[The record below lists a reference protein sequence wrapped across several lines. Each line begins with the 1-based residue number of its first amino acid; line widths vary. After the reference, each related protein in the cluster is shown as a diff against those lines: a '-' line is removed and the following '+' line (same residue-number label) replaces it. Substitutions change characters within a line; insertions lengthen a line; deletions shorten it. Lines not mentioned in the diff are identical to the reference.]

1 MLVEIHV
8 DMWYEMKTI
17 PEREEHQRISKRTIL
32 WSEKEVQPVPIRVLD
47 EPGDLITFYSLLLF
61 LSIWVTYE
69 LLEQV
74 IN

>member
-47 EPGDLITFYSLLLF
+47 EPGDLIYVIQSLVIF
-61 LSIWVTYE
+61 EQLSNLWIIITSY
-69 LLEQV
+69 
-74 IN
+74 